1 MDLWP
6 LFYQELEWSYLP
18 ASKDPDAG
26 KDWGKEEKQA
36 TEDEM
41 VGITD
46 SKDMSLSKLWETVK
60 DREAWCAAVHGVA
73 KSQTQLSNWIKKQ
86 GQCYKHIYL
95 FKAIESFDGDKR
107 LSMNQNT
114 AFERAWKR
122 KENGRIV
129 SLLTKIEA
137 GSSNLCSYATHSI
150 EHLWALF
157 VEACW
162 KFRFVI
168 GASLVA
174 QKVKNP
180 HARQETWV

>member
-1 MDLWP
+1 MSSTSDKLNHSEFKIWLIRLIIATPLSQSLLISALSQSTFPAVLWRMDLWP

-41 VGITD
+41 VGTTN

-73 KSQTQLSNWIKKQ
+73 KSQTRLSNWIKKQ

-114 AFERAWKR
+114 AFERAWKEKR
-122 KENGRIV
+122 ME
-129 SLLTKIEA
+129 
-137 GSSNLCSYATHSI
+137 GSCHY
-150 EHLWALF
+150 WP
-157 VEACW
+157 
-162 KFRFVI
+162 R
-168 GASLVA
+168 
-174 QKVKNP
+174 
-180 HARQETWV
+180 